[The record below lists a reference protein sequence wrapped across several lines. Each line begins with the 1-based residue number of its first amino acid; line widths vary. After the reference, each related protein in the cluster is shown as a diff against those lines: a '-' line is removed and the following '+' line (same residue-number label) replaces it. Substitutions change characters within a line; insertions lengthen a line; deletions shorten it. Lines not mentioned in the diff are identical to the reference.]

1 MKVREGLAIIVLGA
15 RGYAL
20 AERIVSFLGSQRA
33 AIHAPAK
40 LGVGEPYQSLRECV
54 AALFPR
60 VEALVFIGAVGV
72 AVRLV
77 APHLADKFTDP
88 PVVVVDEAGRFAVSL
103 VGGHHGGNALAEQ
116 VAAALGACPVVTT
129 ASDSLGRPAVD
140 LFADRFNLAL
150 EPRTNLSRVAR
161 ALLDG
166 GRVALLWDEAV
177 PPVDYHWPPE
187 VAVLRWR
194 AGETLPVGFAAW
206 LLVTE
211 REVAPPPGPY
221 LFLRPRRYVVG
232 VGCRRGTGVAEIQQ
246 AITTVMSQAGLPLLG
261 VRELATVE
269 LKKDEAGL
277 KEAADELGV
286 PVRFVPLAELKGLQ
300 AALGPGVVGES
311 KRVKEKI
318 GVGNVCE
325 LAALTA
331 GAERLVVRKT
341 IFPRVTVAVG
351 VAPWP

>member
-1 MKVREGLAIIVLGA
+1 MREGLAIVVLSA

-20 AERIVSFLGSQRA
+20 AEQIA
-33 AIHAPAK
+33 AAAKKRRVAIYAPAR
-40 LGVGEPYQSLRECV
+40 LGTGEPYRSLRECV

-60 VEALVFIGAVGV
+60 VEALVFVGAVGV

-77 APHLADKFTDP
+77 APHFQDKFTDP

-103 VGGHHGGNALAEQ
+103 LGGHHGGNALAEK
-116 VAAALGACPVVTT
+116 VAAAVGACPVVTT
-129 ASDSLGRPAVD
+129 ASDVLGRPAVD
-140 LFADRFNLAL
+140 VFAARFNLGL
-150 EPRTNLSRVAR
+150 EPREHLAAVAR
-161 ALLDG
+161 ALVEG
-166 GRVALLWDEAV
+166 ERVALLWDEAV

-194 AGETLPVGFAAW
+194 PGARLPAGFAAW

-221 LFLRPRRYVVG
+221 LFLRPRRYVAG
-232 VGCRRGTGVAEIQQ
+232 VGCRRGTEAAAIQQ
-246 AITTVMSQAGLPLLG
+246 AIGAVMREAGLPLSGL
-261 VRELATVE
+261 RELATVA

-277 KEAADELGV
+277 EEAAAELGV
-286 PVRFVPLAELKGLQ
+286 PVRFLPLAALKRAQ
-300 AALGPGVVGES
+300 AALGPGAVSES

>member
-1 MKVREGLAIIVLGA
+1 
-15 RGYAL
+15 
-20 AERIVSFLGSQRA
+20 
-33 AIHAPAK
+33 
-40 LGVGEPYQSLRECV
+40 
-54 AALFPR
+54 
-60 VEALVFIGAVGV
+60 
-72 AVRLV
+72 
-77 APHLADKFTDP
+77 
-88 PVVVVDEAGRFAVSL
+88 
-103 VGGHHGGNALAEQ
+103 

-140 LFADRFNLAL
+140 LFAARFNLAL

-277 KEAADELGV
+277 KEAAAELGV
-286 PVRFVPLAELKGLQ
+286 PVRFLPLAELKRVQ
-300 AALGPGVVGES
+300 ATLMPGAVSES

>member
-1 MKVREGLAIIVLGA
+1 MKVREELAIVVLSA

-20 AERIVSFLGSQRA
+20 AERIAAFLNKGRVT
-33 AIHAPAK
+33 IHAPAR
-40 LGVGEPYQSLRECV
+40 LGTGEPYHALKECV

-60 VEALVFIGAVGV
+60 VAALVFVGAVGV

-77 APHLADKFTDP
+77 APHLQDKFTDP

-103 VGGHHGGNALAEQ
+103 LGGHHGGNALAEE
-116 VAAALGACPVVTT
+116 VATALGACPVVTT
-129 ASDSLGRPAVD
+129 ASDCLGRPAVD
-140 LFADRFNLAL
+140 LFAARFNLAL
-150 EPRTNLSRVAR
+150 EPRANLPRVAQ

-166 GRVALLWDEAV
+166 ERVALLWDETV
-177 PPVDYHWPPE
+177 PPVDYQWPPE
-187 VAVLRWR
+187 VVVLRWR
-194 AGETLPVGFAAW
+194 PGAPPLAGFTAW

-211 REVAPPPGPY
+211 REVVPPPGPY

-232 VGCRRGTGVAEIQQ
+232 VGCRRGTEKAAIRQ
-246 AITTVMSQAGLPLLG
+246 AIGAVMRAAGLPLAGL
-261 VRELATVE
+261 RELATVE
-269 LKKDEAGL
+269 LKRDEAGL
-277 KEAADELGV
+277 AAVAAELGI
-286 PVRFVPLAELKGLQ
+286 PLRFLSR
-300 AALGPGVVGES
+300 AAL
-311 KRVKEKI
+311 KRVEATLTPGTVSESSRVREKI

-325 LAALTA
+325 LAALAA

>member
-1 MKVREGLAIIVLGA
+1 MKVREGLAIVVLSA

-20 AERIVSFLGSQRA
+20 AERIA
-33 AIHAPAK
+33 ATAEKRRVAIYAPVK
-40 LGVGEPYQSLRECV
+40 LGVGEPYRSVRECV

-88 PVVVVDEAGRFAVSL
+88 PVVVVDEAGRFAVTL
-103 VGGHHGGNALAEQ
+103 VGGHHGANALAEEI
-116 VAAALGACPVVTT
+116 AAALGACPVVTT

-140 LFADRFNLAL
+140 LFAAKFNLAL

-166 GRVALLWDEAV
+166 ERVALLWDEAV

-194 AGETLPVGFAAW
+194 PGAPPPAGFAVW

-211 REVAPPPGPY
+211 QEVTPPPGPY

-232 VGCRRGTGVAEIQQ
+232 VGCRRGTGRAAIRQ
-246 AITTVMSQAGLPLLG
+246 AIALAMAEAGLPLLG
-261 VRELATVE
+261 LRELATVE

-277 KEAADELGV
+277 KEAAAELGV
-286 PVRFVPLAELKGLQ
+286 PVRFLPLAALKRVQ
-300 AALGPGVVGES
+300 AALGPGAVSES